1 MIYMN
6 PVFIFLVLLGAIA
19 LWFMLSWAFKPI
31 GTFLTRIFNDAK
43 DEIIKDE
50 SEDNE

>member
-1 MIYMN
+1 MVHMN
-6 PVFIFLVLLGAIA
+6 PVFIFLVVLGAIE
-19 LWFMLSWAFKPI
+19 LWFMFSWTFKPI

-50 SEDNE
+50 SENNE